1 MCHLMA
7 KEERDNLAR
16 CIQKLLRATYALP
29 DPDGLMS
36 KLRSALDG
44 LVAMVT
50 APQETAVESTIGVKR
65 HVDERDEDLEGT
77 FLSLKSRPFALQRIL
92 LFPDVHLGISRLT
105 QSAKSKRYFL

>member
-50 APQETAVESTIGVKR
+50 APQDSAVESTGGVKR
-65 HVDERDEDLEGT
+65 HADERDEDLEG
-77 FLSLKSRPFALQRIL
+77 AVL
-92 LFPDVHLGISRLT
+92 LL
-105 QSAKSKRYFL
+105 

>member
-44 LVAMVT
+44 LVALVT
-50 APQETAVESTIGVKR
+50 APQESVVESTGGVKR
-65 HVDERDEDLEGT
+65 HADERDEDLEGNMHHWRRSAVLSVLLACISILKFYKCNKIEKF
-77 FLSLKSRPFALQRIL
+77 FLK
-92 LFPDVHLGISRLT
+92 IS
-105 QSAKSKRYFL
+105 